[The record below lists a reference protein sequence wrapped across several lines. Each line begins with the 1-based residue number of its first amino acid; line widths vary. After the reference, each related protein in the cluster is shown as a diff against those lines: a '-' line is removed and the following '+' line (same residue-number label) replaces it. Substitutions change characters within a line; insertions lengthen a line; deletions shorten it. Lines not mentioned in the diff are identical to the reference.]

1 MKNPL
6 GREGNQRAGEGGRN
20 ENKERALQERMSER
34 RMATTARGELLRL
47 GLQGWKV
54 PVVLVGGGALKWRG
68 AEVIRLRPGWWLGHT
83 RGEVEHGMES
93 KMWEPKNPQ

>member
-20 ENKERALQERMSER
+20 ENKEQALQERMSKR

-47 GLQGWKV
+47 GLQGWALEGSCCARGRRGFKV
-54 PVVLVGGGALKWRG
+54 ERSGG
-68 AEVIRLRPGWWLGHT
+68 H
-83 RGEVEHGMES
+83 
-93 KMWEPKNPQ
+93 